1 MERIRRGGDLRGL
14 DLDSRTAPVCDIGP
28 DLIRTP
34 IEVYHGK
41 PDSTSF
47 TAGQHQFKHTTESL

>member
-34 IEVYHGK
+34 IEE
-41 PDSTSF
+41 
-47 TAGQHQFKHTTESL
+47 FKHTTESL